1 METIKEILDL
11 LRDLGVF
18 GLAMWFIQMLLSK
31 SADKK
36 VESYKAELDQKTKEF
51 QFFLDSKIESYK
63 IELVL
68 QNYKATK
75 VYEQQL
81 NIIIELHRKLTKL
94 NSNMAIISVVLM
106 KDIIEKT
113 DETERK
119 VQDKLASAIITYDD
133 LLSFYQNNLI
143 FIPQSIID
151 LISNVLGEYSRNITS
166 YIERRGTENDITFQQ
181 ALESSQKIISET
193 KQAIDL
199 LTFEFKSLLGVEK
212 HK

>member
-1 METIKEILDL
+1 MLT
-11 LRDLGVF
+11 
-18 GLAMWFIQMLLSK
+18 FI
-31 SADKK
+31 
-36 VESYKAELDQKTKEF
+36 
-51 QFFLDSKIESYK
+51 LDSKLETYK
-63 IELVL
+63 IELTL

-94 NSNMAIISVVLM
+94 NSNMAVISVVLM

-113 DETERK
+113 EETERK
-119 VQDKLASAIITYDD
+119 VQDQFAGAIIAYDD

-143 FIPQSIID
+143 FIPQRIID
-151 LISNVLGEYSRNITS
+151 IISSILGEYSSNIIS
-166 YIERRGTENDITFQQ
+166 YIKQRGTENDITFQQ
-181 ALESSQKIISET
+181 AHESSQKIIHET

-212 HK
+212 YK